1 LRFSR
6 HRIFHAGI
14 RRAAGQA
21 HYDGGWGNTP
31 ESTPPASRR
40 STPPSSHR
48 GATPPNGGAA
58 STPPESYRSGM
69 MRTNGSGSF
78 RGHLGTRS
86 TLGNTVYGGG
96 GGGGD
101 DISYRAGV
109 AKGSPR
115 LDGPVS
121 FERAART
128 GHSRLLFTAATRQVQ
143 PDQEANSTAYRN
155 RILRNIAAH
164 SGDRAAAGVIGS
176 PPLSR
181 SATALDSEYFDRSV
195 IGKGTEHRH
204 AAAARAEAMA
214 SYAVLRNVSAQ
225 PNIPRSAQQTIMAT
239 QAATTAALSA

>member
-1 LRFSR
+1 VGE
-6 HRIFHAGI
+6 HAGEHTAREPTQHTAVESS
-14 RRAAGQA
+14 RRHAPKRR
-21 HYDGGWGNTP
+21 GGLH
-31 ESTPPASRR
+31 ASRIVSQR
-40 STPPSSHR
+40 YDEDER
-48 GATPPNGGAA
+48 
-58 STPPESYRSGM
+58 
-69 MRTNGSGSF
+69 
-78 RGHLGTRS
+78 LGLLPR
-86 TLGNTVYGGG
+86 TLGHEVDARQY
-96 GGGGD
+96 
-101 DISYRAGV
+101 SVRRRRRRRR
-109 AKGSPR
+109 PR